1 MDNLKDMHLTL
12 SSLTDRRTLAGWLAI
27 VLWTE
32 WWEQYM
38 RDHPE
43 NQWAIAAAEAQQQ
56 QQEQQSKRTNASE
69 L

>member
-1 MDNLKDMHLTL
+1 
-12 SSLTDRRTLAGWLAI
+12 
-27 VLWTE
+27 
-32 WWEQYM
+32 M